1 MEMNCP
7 PEILAR
13 DFADNVMIGGLMSP
27 DTIWEA
33 PQQSIA
39 PKIDYLK
46 IVMWMVGALFP
57 WVGIAALL
65 IRLG

>member
-1 MEMNCP
+1 MEMNYP
-7 PEILAR
+7 PEIVAG
-13 DFADNVMIGGLMSP
+13 DFAGNVMIGALSP
-27 DTIWEA
+27 DTIWDP

-46 IVMWMVGALFP
+46 IVMWIAGALFP
-57 WVGIAALL
+57 WVGIAALV